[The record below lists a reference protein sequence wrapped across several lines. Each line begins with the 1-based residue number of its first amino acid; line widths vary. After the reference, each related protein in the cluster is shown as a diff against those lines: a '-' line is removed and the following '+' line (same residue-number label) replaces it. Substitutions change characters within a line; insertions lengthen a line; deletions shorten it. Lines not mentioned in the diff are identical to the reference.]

1 MNKLLAALCTFM
13 LLFIAHVSVSADNRV
28 PIIELKGK
36 DIIVPTY
43 NNGCTSFP
51 FVYPKECFY
60 TGKVSKKMLLS
71 EPVINVPIRIE
82 DVTMRN
88 EGKSS
93 QTLCVL
99 ISKNQQ
105 FYSIVV
111 PLNKEKENK
120 PDEIIMFEHLF
131 CKNRSYRLENIVV
144 SCYDPIAIERIETEY
159 LGKAIKKKEKGIP
172 MNFLFNRF
180 IYMPNGVVISHNTMI
195 SSYTGSVPKGEHAW
209 DSLYAEFGDD
219 LKNITFQINTLAV
232 DKSFQA
238 YTLSEIE
245 NLFTE

>member
-1 MNKLLAALCTFM
+1 MNKLLSVLCTFM
-13 LLFIAHVSVSADNRV
+13 FLFTTNMTLSADNKV

-36 DIIVPTY
+36 DIIIPTY
-43 NNGCTSFP
+43 NSGCTSFP

-60 TGKVSKKMLLS
+60 TGKVSKKILLS

-88 EGKSS
+88 EGNSS
-93 QTLCVL
+93 QALCIL

-105 FYSIVV
+105 YYSIVV

-131 CKNRSYRLENIVV
+131 CKNRSYRLDKIVV
-144 SCYDPIAIERIETEY
+144 SCYDPMAIQRIETKY
-159 LGKAIKKKEKGIP
+159 LGKATKKKEKGIP
-172 MNFLFNRF
+172 ANILFNRF
-180 IYMPNGVVISHNTMI
+180 IYMPNGEVISHNTKI
-195 SSYTGSVPKGEHAW
+195 NSYIGSVPKGEHAW

-219 LKNITFQINTLAV
+219 LKNITFQIHTLAV

>member
-1 MNKLLAALCTFM
+1 MNKLLSVLCTFM
-13 LLFIAHVSVSADNRV
+13 FLFTTNMTLSADNKV

-36 DIIVPTY
+36 DIIIPTY
-43 NNGCTSFP
+43 NSGCTSFP

-60 TGKVSKKMLLS
+60 TGKVSKKILLS

-88 EGKSS
+88 EGNSS
-93 QTLCVL
+93 QALCIL

-105 FYSIVV
+105 YYSIVV

-131 CKNRSYRLENIVV
+131 CKNRSYRLDNIVV
-144 SCYDPIAIERIETEY
+144 SCYDPMAIQRIETKY
-159 LGKAIKKKEKGIP
+159 LGKATKKKEKGIP
-172 MNFLFNRF
+172 ANILFNRF
-180 IYMPNGVVISHNTMI
+180 IYMPNGEVISHNTKI
-195 SSYTGSVPKGEHAW
+195 NSYIGSVPKGEHAW

-219 LKNITFQINTLAV
+219 LKNITFQIHTLAV

>member
-1 MNKLLAALCTFM
+1 MNRLLIVIFTFM
-13 LLFIAHVSVSADNRV
+13 CLFATNISLSADSRV

-36 DIIVPTY
+36 DIIIPTY

-82 DVTMRN
+82 DITMHN

-105 FYSIVV
+105 YYSIVV
-111 PLNKEKENK
+111 PLNK
-120 PDEIIMFEHLF
+120 
-131 CKNRSYRLENIVV
+131 
-144 SCYDPIAIERIETEY
+144 
-159 LGKAIKKKEKGIP
+159 
-172 MNFLFNRF
+172 
-180 IYMPNGVVISHNTMI
+180 
-195 SSYTGSVPKGEHAW
+195 
-209 DSLYAEFGDD
+209 
-219 LKNITFQINTLAV
+219 
-232 DKSFQA
+232 
-238 YTLSEIE
+238 
-245 NLFTE
+245 